1 MNKTFYL
8 AIKNIL
14 DKIIAI
20 ILIIPAMLI
29 CIILGIYIK
38 LDSKGPIFFKHKR
51 IGKDGKTIFV
61 YKLRTMVN
69 GAEEL
74 KKNFTKAQQE
84 EFEKNYKLKNDP
96 RITKA
101 GKKIRK
107 LSLDELP
114 QLINV
119 MKGDLS
125 IVGPRPI
132 TKEELKLYGSQQT
145 ELLKIKPG
153 IIGDWTANGRSKT
166 TYEERIKLELDY
178 IKNIKFTNDI
188 KIIIKTLIAV
198 IKRNGAV

>member
-132 TKEELKLYGSQQT
+132 TKEELKLYGSQQK

-153 IIGDWTANGRSKT
+153 IIGAWTANGRSKT

>member
-96 RITKA
+96 RITKI
-101 GKKIRK
+101 GKKLRR

-119 MKGDLS
+119 IKGELS

-132 TKEELKLYGSQQT
+132 TKEELNLYGSHKK
-145 ELLKIKPG
+145 ELLTTKPG
-153 IIGDWTANGRSKT
+153 IIGAWTANGRSNT

-178 IKNIKFTNDI
+178 IKNMKFTNDI

-198 IKRNGAV
+198 IKRKGAV